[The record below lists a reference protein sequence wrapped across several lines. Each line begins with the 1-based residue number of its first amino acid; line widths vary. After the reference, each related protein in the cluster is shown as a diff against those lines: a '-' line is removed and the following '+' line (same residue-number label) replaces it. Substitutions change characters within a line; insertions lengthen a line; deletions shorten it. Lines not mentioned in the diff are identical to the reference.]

1 MRAEG
6 GAVAGYDLIECLRA
20 IDPASCSYQEWL
32 EVGMALHAEGRA
44 VEEWDAWSA
53 RDARRHHPGE
63 CGRKWETFDGG
74 SGGAVRGGTIVEMAR
89 RSGWR
94 PDASDEP
101 QGWGAILVEE
111 VRPIDA
117 GFIERQDVEPPSDE
131 DWERHGDIAR
141 YVRALFRPGEHVCV
155 VTDSYRDDDGKFK
168 PVGQISFERDYLL
181 GELERYGENLR
192 NSIGD
197 YDERA
202 GAWVCFN
209 PLDGQGRGN
218 KNVTAYRYALVES
231 DEVPKDRQRG
241 MIEALG
247 LPVAAMVDS
256 GGKSVH
262 AIVRV
267 DAPDLEEYR
276 RRVNL
281 LYDYCSKKGFAVD
294 QQNKNP
300 SRLSRLPG
308 VVRSGGKQWLMMAD
322 ERPTPWA
329 EWVERV
335 ADETDGMP
343 DTENLSDVFAD
354 MPRKAPELIA
364 GVLRQGHKMLVVGP
378 SKAGKSYA
386 LIELCAA
393 IAKGG
398 EWFGKRCAQG
408 PVLYVNLEIDRASCA
423 DRFKKV
429 FEATGVSGNYAD
441 NVTVWNL
448 RGRCTTL
455 DKLAPRIV
463 RRAQKMAVAPVAVI
477 IDPIYKVMTGDE
489 NSASDM
495 GAFCN
500 QFDYIAKETGASVIY
515 CHHQSKGAQGFKTAM
530 DRASGSGVFARDPD
544 AMLDI
549 SELVYEG
556 DAPACA
562 DGTPFE
568 ATWVTREFKAPSV
581 QQVWFR
587 CPVHV
592 LDDGALKDAGVMGSA
607 KATKEIKAKEK
618 RDKRRAE
625 KEFKSKV
632 NSAVLRALT
641 GDLAG
646 ADVVKREDL
655 VPYIAN
661 AVGDEMDEY
670 NLEELFSGKNRFGAF
685 RYERIRGNEFGVMPR
700 SNPQAI
706 FFQEGDEEVYTNMC
720 TGVMTPI

>member
-1 MRAEG
+1 M
-6 GAVAGYDLIECLRA
+6 AGYDLIECLRA

-32 EVGMALHAEGRA
+32 EVGMALHAEGHA

-63 CGRKWETFDGG
+63 CGRKWATFDGG

-354 MPRKAPELIA
+354 MPRKAPTVIG
-364 GVLRQGHKMLVVGP
+364 GVLRQGHKMLLSGP
-378 SKAGKSYA
+378 SKAGKSFA
-386 LIELCAA
+386 LIELCVAFA
-393 IAKGG
+393 SGG
-398 EWFGKRCAQG
+398 TWFGKRCAQG
-408 PVLYVNLEIDRASCA
+408 PVLYVNLEIDGPSCA
-423 DRFKKV
+423 ERFQKV
-429 FEATGVSGNYAD
+429 FQGTGTSDNYSGNI
-441 NVTVWNL
+441 TVWNL
-448 RGRCTTL
+448 RGKSCTL

-463 RRAQKMAVAPVAVI
+463 RRAKKMNKPIAII

-515 CHHQSKGAQGFKTAM
+515 CHHQSKGVQGQKNAM

-544 AMLDI
+544 AMVDMTEI
-549 SELVYEG
+549 DMATVDEG
-556 DAPACA
+556 VRMGH

-568 ATWVTREFKAPSV
+568 VTWITREYKTPV
-581 QQVWFR
+581 TQKMWFDY
-587 CPVHV
+587 PVHV
-592 LDDGALKDAGVMGSA
+592 DGTDDLKDAAAKGSA
-607 KATKEIKAKEK
+607 KACKRAKDEAAKKSKAEK
-618 RDKRRAE
+618 TAKRREVCAQAYDSCIADGVSPTRIE
-625 KEFKSKV
+625 VARRACEIWPDMPASAPWWNANTTDSRNEDTGFVSV
-632 NSAVLRALT
+632 NH
-641 GDLAG
+641 G
-646 ADVVKREDL
+646 
-655 VPYIAN
+655 
-661 AVGDEMDEY
+661 
-670 NLEELFSGKNRFGAF
+670 SGKPDDYWLEPAG
-685 RYERIRGNEFGVMPR
+685 G
-700 SNPQAI
+700 Q
-706 FFQEGDEEVYTNMC
+706 
-720 TGVMTPI
+720 